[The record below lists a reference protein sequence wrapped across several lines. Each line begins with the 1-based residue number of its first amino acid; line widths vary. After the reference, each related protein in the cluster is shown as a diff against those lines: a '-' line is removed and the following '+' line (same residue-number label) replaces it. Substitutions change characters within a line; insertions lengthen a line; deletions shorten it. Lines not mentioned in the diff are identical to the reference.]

1 MLYNISQ
8 ITTIIGARRIGHST
22 TAVRWII
29 TDSRSLCFPEESMFF
44 ALNTTA
50 AGYIEN
56 LYERGVRQFVLCEA
70 DEDKIAIHRDAN
82 YLITPCA
89 LTALQRLSERHRE
102 RFNCPVIGITGSNG
116 KTIVKEW
123 LYRMLMAD
131 RNITR
136 SPRSYNSQI
145 GVPLSVWGMDED
157 TTLGIFEAG
166 ISMPN
171 EMSRLQAVIQPTIGV
186 FTNLG
191 PAHQENFDGPQQKA
205 VEKMQLFKDTETLII
220 NTDDLLVRRSL
231 AEIQFRGKIVTWS
244 RINREAE
251 VYIEYPKDGSLP
263 RCCMNGE
270 SFVMP
275 FTDEASISNAATCAA
290 VCLQLGLTPETIA
303 QRMALLEPV
312 AMRMEVKQ
320 GSHNVTI
327 INDYANN
334 DYESL
339 DIALD
344 FMQRLPES
352 EGREHL
358 LVLGDMQQ
366 TGLPQ
371 VQLRDKVDQL
381 LRGRNVKPYYIG
393 RGWCQVYPDT
403 AWPTVD
409 AFLTDDASH
418 LRDCVVLLKG
428 PSDAGFARIT
438 KALER
443 NVHET
448 ILNVDL
454 QAVSA
459 NFNHYRRMLH
469 PGVQTICM
477 VKADAYGAG
486 AVMVAKQLQMSG
498 VDYLAVAV
506 ADEGVELR
514 KAGITKPII
523 VMNPEMH
530 ALRTLFAY
538 NLQPEVYSFRLLD
551 ALVREARSEGVT
563 DFPIHIKLDTGMH
576 RLGFDP
582 EKDMTELVRS
592 LKAQKSLLPISV
604 FSHFVGADEDRH
616 DTFSDHQFALFT
628 HGADRL
634 QQAFAHHILRHI
646 CNSAGIEHF
655 PEKQMDMVRIGIGL
669 YGINPRTNKT
679 IHTVSQ
685 LSTTI
690 LQIHDLEEGET
701 IGYGRNTTLT
711 RKSRIAAIPIG
722 YADGLN
728 RKLGNRAGYCI
739 VNGRRA
745 EYVGNICMDVAM
757 IDVTDIPCKEGDR
770 AIIFGHDRLPVTT
783 LSSII
788 GTIPYEILTSVSN
801 RVQRIYFRE

>member
-8 ITTIIGARRIGHST
+8 IATIIGARRIGNAT
-22 TAVRWII
+22 TSVRWII
-29 TDSRSLCFPEESMFF
+29 TDSRSLCFPDESIFF
-44 ALNTTA
+44 ALNTLA
-50 AGYIEN
+50 ISYIDG
-56 LYERGVRQFVLCEA
+56 LYERGVRQFVICEA
-70 DEDKIAIHRDAN
+70 DADKVEMKRDAN
-82 YLITPCA
+82 YLVTPCA
-89 LTALQRLSERHRE
+89 LTALQRLAERHRE
-102 RFNCPVIGITGSNG
+102 RFACPVIGITGSNG

-131 RNITR
+131 HNITR

-145 GVPLSVWGMDED
+145 GVPLSVWGMDEE

-166 ISMPN
+166 ISMPD
-171 EMSRLQAVIQPTIGV
+171 EMSRLQAIIQPTIGV

-191 PAHQENFDGPQQKA
+191 PAHQENFEGPQQKA
-205 VEKMQLFKDTETLII
+205 VEKMMLFKDTDTLIV

-231 AEIQFRGKIVTWS
+231 ALSEFRGRVVTWS
-244 RINREAE
+244 RVNREAE
-251 VYIEYPKDGSLP
+251 VFVEENKEGGLPTCTIKGS
-263 RCCMNGE
+263 

-275 FTDEASISNAATCAA
+275 FADEASVSNAATCAA
-290 VCLQLGLTPETIA
+290 VCLQLGLSPDTIA

-320 GSHNVTI
+320 GRNNVTI

-344 FMQRLPES
+344 FMQRMPEA
-352 EGREHL
+352 EGRRHL

-366 TGLPQ
+366 TGLTQ
-371 VQLRDKVDQL
+371 QQLRDKVDNL
-381 LRGRNVKPYYIG
+381 LRGRNVTPYYIG
-393 RGWCQVYPDT
+393 RGWCTVYPDT
-403 AWPTVD
+403 AWQTVE
-409 AFLTDDASH
+409 AFLADDQSH
-418 LRDCVVLLKG
+418 LKDCVVLLKG
-428 PSDAGFARIT
+428 PSDARFAQIT

-454 QAVSA
+454 QAVTA
-459 NFNHYRRMLH
+459 NFNHYRRILR

-486 AVMVAKQLQMSG
+486 AVMVSKQLQVAG
-498 VDYLAVAV
+498 ADYLAVAV

-530 ALRTLFAY
+530 ALGTLFAY

-551 ALVREARSEGVT
+551 ALVHEARGEGVT
-563 DFPIHIKLDTGMH
+563 NFPIHIKLDTGMH

-582 EKDMTELVRS
+582 VRDIDELVRS
-592 LKAQKSLLPISV
+592 LKEQKALLPISV
-604 FSHFVGADEDRH
+604 FSHFVGADETLFDEFTEH
-616 DTFSDHQFALFT
+616 QADLFSR
-628 HGADRL
+628 GADTL
-634 QQAFAHHILRHI
+634 QKAFRHHILRHV
-646 CNSAGIEHF
+646 CNSAATEHF
-655 PEKQMDMVRIGIGL
+655 PDYQMDMVRLGLGL
-669 YGINPRTNKT
+669 YGIAPRNNRM
-679 IHTVSQ
+679 IHPVSQ
-685 LSTTI
+685 LTTTI
-690 LQIHDLEEGET
+690 LQIHELGAGET
-701 IGYGRNTTLT
+701 IGYGRHTTLA
-711 RKSRIAAIPIG
+711 RPSRIAAIPIG

-728 RKLGNRAGYCI
+728 RRLGNRAGYCL
-739 VNGRRA
+739 VNGRKA

-757 IDVTDIPCKEGDR
+757 IDVTDIACKEGDR
-770 AIIFGHDRLPVTT
+770 AIIFGTDRLPVTV
-783 LSSII
+783 LSDTI

>member
-8 ITTIIGARRIGHST
+8 ITTIIGARRIGSAT
-22 TAVRWII
+22 MAVSWII
-29 TDSRSLCFPEESMFF
+29 TDSRSLCFPEESIFF
-44 ALNTTA
+44 ALNTIA
-50 AGYIEN
+50 ATYIET
-56 LYERGVRQFVLCEA
+56 LYERGVRQFVVCEA
-70 DEDKIAIHRDAN
+70 DEKSVTMHRDAN
-82 YLITPCA
+82 YLVTPCA
-89 LTALQRLSERHRE
+89 LTALQRLAERHRE
-102 RFNCPVIGITGSNG
+102 RFSCPVIGITGSNG

-166 ISMPN
+166 ISMPG
-171 EMSRLQAVIQPTIGV
+171 EMARLQGIIQPTIGV

-205 VEKMQLFKDTETLII
+205 VEKLGLFKDTETLVV

-231 AEIQFRGKIVTWS
+231 AMSEFRGRIVTWS
-244 RINREAE
+244 RTSREAE
-251 VYIEYPKDGSLP
+251 VYIEDRKDGSLP
-263 RCCMNGE
+263 TCTIKGS

-275 FTDEASISNAATCAA
+275 FSDEASVSNAATCAA
-290 VCLQLGLTPETIA
+290 VCLQLGLSPDTIA

-320 GSHNVTI
+320 GSHGVTI

-344 FMQRLPES
+344 FMQRLPEA

-366 TGLPQ
+366 TGLTQ
-371 VQLRDKVDQL
+371 QQLRDKVDSL
-381 LRGRNVKPYYIG
+381 LKGRSVTPYYIG

-403 AWPTVD
+403 AWQTVE
-409 AFLTDDASH
+409 AFLADDRSR
-418 LRDCVVLLKG
+418 LKDCVVLLKG
-428 PSDAGFARIT
+428 PSDAGFSRIT
-438 KALER
+438 KSLER

-454 QAVSA
+454 QAVTA
-459 NFNHYRRMLH
+459 NFNHYRRMLR

-486 AVMVAKQLQMSG
+486 AVMVSKQLQLSG
-498 VDYLAVAV
+498 ADYLAVAV

-538 NLQPEVYSFRLLD
+538 NLQPEVYSFRLFD

-576 RLGFDP
+576 RLGFDVD
-582 EKDMTELVRS
+582 KDMTELVRS
-592 LKAQKSLLPISV
+592 MRKQKALLPISV
-604 FSHFVGADEDRH
+604 FSHFVGADD
-616 DTFSDHQFALFT
+616 DAFDDFSEIQYNIFMK
-628 HGADRL
+628 GADAL
-634 QQAFAHHILRHI
+634 QAAFPHHILRHI
-646 CNSAGIEHF
+646 CNSAAIEHF
-655 PEKQMDMVRIGIGL
+655 PQRQLDMVRLGLGL
-669 YGINPRTNKT
+669 YGINPRGNAL
-679 IHTVSQ
+679 IHPVSQ
-685 LSTTI
+685 LTTTI
-690 LQIHDLEEGET
+690 LQIHELDEGET
-701 IGYGRNTTLT
+701 VGYGRHTTLE

-728 RKLGNRAGYCI
+728 RRLGNRKGYCI

-745 EYVGNICMDVAM
+745 DYVGNICMDVAM
-757 IDVTDIPCKEGDR
+757 IDVTDIRCKEGDR
-770 AIIFGHDRLPVTT
+770 AVIFGSDRIPVTA
-783 LSSII
+783 LSEAL